1 MKKILILLL
10 VFLPFFLFSQV
21 KLANYD
27 ASKIYPD
34 GTRIT
39 YMQLTEFS
47 VDADFVQF
55 VEKEVLANNKGVK
68 RFELAKDGTTCF
80 YEAQKDITEEIMVD
94 MINVAIRKFGKQ

>member
-1 MKKILILLL
+1 MKNVFTLLL
-10 VFLPFFLFSQV
+10 VLLPFFLFSQV
-21 KLANYD
+21 RLANYD

-47 VDADFVQF
+47 VDTDFVQF
-55 VEKEVLANNKGVK
+55 VEKEVLANKMVI

-94 MINVAIRKFGKQ
+94 MINVAIRKFGSQ